1 MNDLVTVDVVSRVW
15 AAEQQALAEMGKSH
29 GEDYVLSTG
38 VPSLGEWVYH
48 VTPGAIPLGK
58 LAVVG
63 GKTGNNKTRLLWNLA
78 ADFIQQAVNVGLVS
92 LEIDAAEATRAIWS
106 ILTNVPAKHLSPGR
120 HFDSMEAEHVRE
132 TIEQKTRE
140 GSWGRL
146 LTNQMAASLTAVD
159 DALGWMATMNSS
171 SGVRVFLIDYFQLL
185 SLESDTR
192 HFSALKDAVRGIVS
206 FMESTG
212 SLVVVASQ
220 FNPQSSAPKVRPTI
234 ESLDSCPLLSKQ
246 AHFGWLLDHT
256 RREDDEHITRTW
268 LLVAKNRHGREGDIP
283 IEIDYRTHRI
293 RQALPDEEA
302 LWP

>member
-1 MNDLVTVDVVSRVW
+1 MNGLVTVDVVSRVW
-15 AAEQQALAEMGKSH
+15 AAEQQALAEIGKHH
-29 GEDYVLSTG
+29 GEDYVFATC
-38 VPSLGEWVYH
+38 VPSLGEWVYS

-63 GKTGNNKTRLLWNLA
+63 GRTGNNKTRLLWNLA
-78 ADFIQQAVNVGLVS
+78 ADFIQQAINVGFVS
-92 LEIDAAEATRAIWS
+92 LEIDAAEATPSIKS

-120 HFDSMEAEHVRE
+120 HFDSVEARRVDE
-132 TIEQKTRE
+132 TIERETRE

-146 LTNQMAASLTAVD
+146 LTNQNSASLNSLGEV
-159 DALGWMATMNSS
+159 LGWMATMNSN
-171 SGVRVFLIDYFQLL
+171 GVRVFLIDYFQLL
-185 SLESDTR
+185 SPESDVR
-192 HFSALKDAVRGIVS
+192 YFGALKDSVHRLVNFIEA
-206 FMESTG
+206 TG

-220 FNPQSSAPKVRPTI
+220 FNRQSSAPQTRPTI

-256 RREDDEHITRTW
+256 RRQDDDEYITRTW
-268 LLVAKNRHGREGDIP
+268 LIVDKNRHGPTGDIP

-293 RQALPDEEA
+293 RQALSDEEE

>member
-1 MNDLVTVDVVSRVW
+1 MNGLVTVDIVSRVW
-15 AAEQQALAEMGKSH
+15 AAEQKELAAIGKRH
-29 GEDYVLSTG
+29 GEDYVFSTS
-38 VPSLGEWVYH
+38 VPSLGEWVYS

-63 GKTGNNKTRLLWNLA
+63 GRTGTNKTRLLWNLA
-78 ADFIQQAVNVGLVS
+78 ADFIQQAINVGFVS
-92 LEIDAAEATRAIWS
+92 LEIDAAEATPAIKS

-120 HFDSMEAEHVRE
+120 HFDSNEAKWVDE
-132 TIEQKTRE
+132 TIERNTRDRA
-140 GSWGRL
+140 WGRL
-146 LTNQMAASLTAVD
+146 LTNKKSASLTTLD

-171 SGVRVFLIDYFQLL
+171 AGVRVFLIDYFQLL
-185 SLESDTR
+185 SSESDVR
-192 HFSALKDAVRGIVS
+192 YFGVLKDAVHQIVS
-206 FMESTG
+206 FIEDTG

-220 FNPQSSAPKVRPTI
+220 FNRQSSTPKARPTI

-256 RREDDEHITRTW
+256 RRQDDGHITRTW
-268 LLVAKNRHGREGDIP
+268 LIVDKNRHGRSGDLP

-293 RQALPDEEA
+293 RQALADEEE